1 MPPTILATAN
11 QLNNREWASLAW
23 LSLFAIWAL
32 TRAGVAKG
40 LWDVVKVATSW
51 KIWVPFVLFAAWIV
65 GLCWLGEQARIW
77 NDELVKDTLIWSLG
91 PAIVALFSI
100 TEVGKK
106 PHFFRRALLAAV
118 GYTVLVEFFIN
129 LYVFSLPVEL
139 VLVPFVTV
147 IVLMSLVAGIKQETV
162 VIKRF
167 LDVVAGL
174 IGILLLGYVIV
185 RLVGDWS
192 QADKLG
198 DLRELALPMWLSVG
212 TLPFIY
218 VLALVSS
225 YELAFLRIGWQ
236 LDDPTA
242 RRRAKLALVIG
253 LHFRSQAVANFGG
266 SNLMELRSAQSVDQ
280 ARRIIRGPTRELLD
294 DSEWPSQRMASDRT
308 V

>member
-162 VIKRF
+162 VIK
-167 LDVVAGL
+167 LSL
-174 IGILLLGYVIV
+174 IHI
-185 RLVGDWS
+185 
-192 QADKLG
+192 
-198 DLRELALPMWLSVG
+198 
-212 TLPFIY
+212 
-218 VLALVSS
+218 
-225 YELAFLRIGWQ
+225 
-236 LDDPTA
+236 
-242 RRRAKLALVIG
+242 
-253 LHFRSQAVANFGG
+253 
-266 SNLMELRSAQSVDQ
+266 
-280 ARRIIRGPTRELLD
+280 
-294 DSEWPSQRMASDRT
+294 
-308 V
+308 